1 MNRQQRRSAARANKK
16 VKPRSRQTGLVLL
29 TVAGLAGSSLG
40 LVSTA
45 NAEALSLT
53 ANSCET
59 INTELALL
67 AANTDGGTINMNW
80 SGTCLLTQSYE
91 LLGRSTIIGPTSGGR
106 LTLQVLDGS
115 QYGIK
120 STKELNISHIDFT
133 GGTSGDP
140 IYSIL
145 YIMDTTLPW
154 NTPIATITDVNFR
167 DANLTGSAITL
178 ERYTDSEEPLDFTGE
193 ISVIDSSFTNLSS
206 TESGAAL
213 YSRGLTVISNSTF
226 TDNSASFGGAI
237 FVYDGGLSIS
247 GSTFSS
253 NTATYDGGAIW
264 SSGSGSIMALASSF
278 DLNSAANNGGAIF
291 SEGGL
296 LTVQDSTFDTNSVG
310 DSGGAI
316 HGYAQIIENSTF
328 HGNTAALGAAAV
340 FIGEGLLI
348 SNSTFWNNPAS
359 DLSDG
364 SISGGGISFFGNIFA
379 NSLANTNDKVIGPPD
394 PDRYANVDLGANLF
408 TDSSFVFEVP
418 TTGEG
423 ASKLVAFD
431 DLKLTTLSLNQT
443 SPVNTGPTKTVALGA
458 GSIARNY
465 YSDTSPGALEGITR
479 NNLAATDQRGVSRP
493 NGARYDVGAYESG
506 EVPNPPAV
514 TPETPALVAATI
526 ANQKIKFAP
535 GSSKLTAASKKKLRV
550 LATEIQTKGLRTV
563 NLEGYTATLTKA
575 APNGRVFRVK
585 LSKARTNA
593 VEKYLKEQL
602 KKSGYSVTF
611 TKSPK
616 GAANPVKSNK
626 TEKGRKDNRRV
637 EIVVD

>member
-178 ERYTDSEEPLDFTGE
+178 ERYTDSDEPLDFTGE
-193 ISVIDSSFTNLSS
+193 VSIIDSSFTNLSS
-206 TESGAAL
+206 TGSGAAL

-226 TDNSASFGGAI
+226 TDNSASLGGAI
-237 FVYDGGLSIS
+237 YVYDGGLSIS
-247 GSTFSS
+247 DSTFSS

-264 SSGSGSIMALASSF
+264 SSGLGSIMAAASSF
-278 DLNSAANNGGAIF
+278 DLNSAAYNGGAIF
-291 SEGGL
+291 SEGGM
-296 LTVQDSTFDTNSVG
+296 LTVLYSTFDTNSAG
-310 DSGGAI
+310 NSGGAI
-316 HGYAQIIENSTF
+316 HGYVQIVDNSTF
-328 HGNTAALGAAAV
+328 YGNTAVLGAAAV

-493 NGARYDVGAYESG
+493 NGARYDVGSYEG
-506 EVPNPPAV
+506 VDVPLLVPV
-514 TPETPALVAATI
+514 ETPALIAAPI

-535 GSSKLTAASKKKLRV
+535 GSSKLTASSKKKLRT
-550 LATEIQTKGLRTV
+550 LATEIQAKGLKNV

-575 APNGRVFRVK
+575 APSGKVFRVK
-585 LSKARTNA
+585 LSKARTAA

-602 KKSGYSVTF
+602 KKSGYTVTF
-611 TKSPK
+611 TKSLK

-637 EIVVD
+637 EILID